1 MAMILVTGGT
11 GYVGSRLMRK
21 LVEQGRAVRL
31 LVRDEARARRVF
43 PTGVTFA
50 RGDVTE
56 PATLA
61 AALKGVDA
69 VIHLVA
75 IIRERGGATFETV
88 NYRGTVNIVDAER
101 AAGVRRHMQMSAL
114 GALPDPAF
122 PYHDTKYRAE
132 QYVMASGLDWTIFRP
147 SIIFGPGDQF
157 FSTLAGLARLPA
169 PFVLPDGGTARFQPV
184 WRDDVAD
191 AFIAALDD
199 PATIRQTY
207 ELGGPDVLSYK
218 EMVGILMDVTGRHRP
233 LLPLPAGL
241 LKPAAFAFDKLLPS
255 PPVTPE
261 QLKMLRLDNSS
272 THSATATLTG
282 RPPRSLREGL
292 AYLNS

>member
-1 MAMILVTGGT
+1 MILVTGGT
-11 GYVGSRLMRK
+11 GYVGSRLVRK

-31 LVRDEARARRVF
+31 LVRDESAGRRAF

-56 PATLA
+56 AATLG
-61 AALKGVDA
+61 AALQGVES

-88 NYRGTVNIVDAER
+88 NYQGTVNIVDAER
-101 AAGVRRHMQMSAL
+101 AAGVRRHLQMSAL
-114 GALPDPAF
+114 GVLRDPSF

-132 QYVMASGLDWTIFRP
+132 QYVKASGLDWTIFRP

-157 FSTLAGLARLPA
+157 FSTLAGLAKLPV

-199 PATIRQTY
+199 PATIGQTY
-207 ELGGPDVLSYK
+207 EIGGPDVLSYK
-218 EMVGILMDVTGRHRP
+218 EMVNILMDVTGRHRP
-233 LLPLPAGL
+233 LLPVPAAL
-241 LKPAAFAFDKLLPS
+241 LKPAAFVFDKLLPK

-282 RPPRSLREGL
+282 RPPQSLREGL
-292 AYLNS
+292 AYLNG